1 MKQSIKILSTTLALL
16 TLFSGSASASETGGL
31 NSLRAHDLSVQA
43 PAAAMKKVLESDTV
57 LGRDFVEQPPL
68 IPHGIRNYVTN
79 REGNSCLN
87 CHSWKNASKWGATRI
102 SVTHF
107 FNRDGQ
113 QLADV
118 APGRYFCLQ
127 CHVTQ
132 AVGGALQENQFKPV
146 DALQK

>member
-1 MKQSIKILSTTLALL
+1 MKQSIKILSSALVLITLL
-16 TLFSGSASASETGGL
+16 SGSAGASETGGL
-31 NSLRAHDLSVQA
+31 KSLRTHDLSTEA
-43 PAAAMKKVLESDTV
+43 PAATMKKVLESDTV
-57 LGRDFVEQPPL
+57 MERDFVEQPPL

-79 REGNSCLN
+79 RNVNSCLN
-87 CHSWKNASKWGATRI
+87 CHSWKNASKWRATRI

-107 FNRDGQ
+107 VNRDGQ

-118 APGRYFCLQ
+118 APGRYLCLQ

-132 AVGGALQENQFKPV
+132 AEGGSLQENQFKPV

>member
-1 MKQSIKILSTTLALL
+1 MKQSIKILSTALAFI

-31 NSLRAHDLSVQA
+31 NSLRTHDLSVQPP
-43 PAAAMKKVLESDTV
+43 PATMKKVLESDTV
-57 LGRDFVEQPPL
+57 LDRDFVEQPPL

-79 REGNSCLN
+79 REVNSCLN
-87 CHSWKNASKWGATRI
+87 CHSWKNARKWGATRI
-102 SVTHF
+102 SITHF

-118 APGRYFCLQ
+118 APGRYLCLQ

-132 AVGGALQENQFKPV
+132 VDGAALQKNQFEPV